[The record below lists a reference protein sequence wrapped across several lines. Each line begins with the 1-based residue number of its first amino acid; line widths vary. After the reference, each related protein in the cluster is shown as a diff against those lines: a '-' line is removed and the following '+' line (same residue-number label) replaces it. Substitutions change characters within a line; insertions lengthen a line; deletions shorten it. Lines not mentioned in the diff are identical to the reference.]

1 MKKTQK
7 NNGKK
12 CSEEEYLDIQVFDH
26 FKKTYTYIIWNDKYI
41 LGEVVEDNIV
51 QLLNKKQLIDF
62 YHAGKNNFKVQKWKI
77 EAYLSKDDK

>member
-1 MKKTQK
+1 M
-7 NNGKK
+7 
-12 CSEEEYLDIQVFDH
+12 
-26 FKKTYTYIIWNDKYI
+26 IWNDKYI

-77 EAYLSKDDK
+77 ETYLSKDDK